1 MHQISGLN
9 EDITAGSLMVVL
21 PKQPGEPIEIW
32 WIPVQPC
39 CGIYVPLLF
48 ESGKPPEIMSK
59 TGPQGKTITAPSAAQ
74 ADTFNKS
81 SYWWL
86 FKSVCDLGLDTATRG
101 IFDDVEIQFESEMSA
116 VKANPET
123 APAFTEKCTD
133 LALSTIISAKLQGTD
148 TEKPQVYGVS
158 AKKGADGKIT
168 ISANFSDDIK
178 VQISSV
184 KIFVDSADVTSESE
198 ISSFGFQYSA
208 KLPKLFDLR
217 IELKDVAG
225 NSAIFEQEAKAQNAG
240 AVPGFESAFLI
251 VALCGLTISSRKR
264 KQ

>member
-21 PKQPGEPIEIW
+21 PKQPGEPIEMW
-32 WIPVQPC
+32 WCPVQPC

-48 ESGKPPEIMSK
+48 EGGNPPEIMSK
-59 TGPQGKTITAPSAAQ
+59 TGPQGKTVTAPSAAQ

-86 FKSVCDLGLDTATRG
+86 FKTVCDLGVNSATRG
-101 IFDDVEIQFESEMSA
+101 VFDNLEMQFESEMSA
-116 VKANPET
+116 VKSNPET

-158 AKKGADGKIT
+158 AKKGADGKT
-168 ISANFSDDIK
+168 ALSANFSDDIK

-184 KIFVDSADVTSESE
+184 KIFVEGNDVTNKSE
-198 ISSFGFQYSA
+198 ISSTGFQYIA
-208 KLPKLFDLR
+208 DLPKSFELR
-217 IELKDVAG
+217 IELNDVSG
-225 NSAIFEQEAKAQNAG
+225 NSAVFEQEAKAQSAG
-240 AVPGFESAFLI
+240 GIPGFESALLMLAI
-251 VALCGLTISSRKR
+251 CGLAISKRFRK
-264 KQ
+264 